1 MQMSKYAPHMVAD
14 SKAQMNKFLY
24 GVPDLVKIER
34 RNEMLW
40 KILTSL
46 GSSFMLIKLR
56 DISLG
61 NRLRIIKNLEKV
73 TMSILNRNQVVEVL
87 IIL

>member
-1 MQMSKYAPHMVAD
+1 MVVD
-14 SKAQMNKFLY
+14 SRAQMNKFLY